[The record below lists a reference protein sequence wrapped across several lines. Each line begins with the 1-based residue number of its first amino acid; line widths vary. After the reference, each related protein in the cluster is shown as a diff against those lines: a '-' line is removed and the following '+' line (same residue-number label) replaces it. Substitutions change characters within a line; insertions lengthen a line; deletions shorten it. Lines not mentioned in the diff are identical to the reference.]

1 VFHLNILII
10 HNPVAGRRRRRRL
23 EKLLN
28 LLESSGHSVRIMPT
42 GRRGDARESARSA
55 RGIDVIVA
63 AGGDGTVSEI
73 IDGISARPSTE
84 PAPAVAFLPMGTAN
98 VLAWEL
104 GLPRSPRGIVR
115 MINQGKSLAF
125 RPGVANG
132 TRFVLMASAGL
143 DARAVAAVK
152 TRTKRLVGGLA
163 YVTAAVSA
171 LYRPSPI
178 FRVQV
183 GGLEY
188 EARTVIVTRAARY
201 GGPFVLAPDAHL
213 GGGSLHIVLMPSHG
227 WLATV
232 KYGLALVFGRLHHL
246 PEVAV
251 LEADSVDIRGIE
263 SEPVQVDGDL
273 AVGIPLSV
281 SVDNRTIPF
290 LVPS

>member
-1 VFHLNILII
+1 LNILII

-23 EKLLN
+23 QKLLN
-28 LLESSGHSVRIMPT
+28 LLEGAGHSVRILPT
-42 GRRGDARESARSA
+42 GQRGDARESARLA
-55 RGIDVIVA
+55 EGIDIIIA

-73 IDGISARPSTE
+73 IDGIAARPATE

-171 LYRPSPI
+171 LFRPSPV

-201 GGPFVLAPDAHL
+201 GGPFLLAPGADL
-213 GGGSLHIVLMPSHG
+213 GGASLHIVLMPSYG
-227 WLATV
+227 WLAAI
-232 KYGLALVFGRLHHL
+232 KYGLALVLGRLHHL
-246 PEVAV
+246 PDVAV
-251 LEADSVDIRGIE
+251 LEADRVDIRGIE

-273 AVGIPLSV
+273 AVGIPLSI
-281 SVDNRTIPF
+281 SVDDRTIPF